1 MPVFP
6 VNKGVGKSVEL
17 KGLRAQYVIYAVL
30 GILLSFV
37 LFFLC
42 SFILG
47 QVAALICGI
56 VAMVATVASVFYING
71 KFGENGLTR
80 FFARKA
86 TPGRIAVNKRIY
98 ALMDSYAYNADKVQ

>member
-1 MPVFP
+1 MPEFP
-6 VNKGVGKSVEL
+6 VNKGVGKPVEL
-17 KGLRAQYVIYAVL
+17 KGLRAQYVIYAVF

-56 VAMVATVASVFYING
+56 VAMVASVASVFYMNG
-71 KFGENGLTR
+71 RFGENGLTR

-86 TPGRIAVNKRIY
+86 TPGRIAINKRIY
-98 ALMDSYAYNADKVQ
+98 ALMESPTDNADKV